1 MLDFIYFQSVQII
14 ANFTALICFT
24 VIHSELQHK
33 TIHETIDTKV
43 KNPETITSS
52 AIPTTKNPTATP
64 TRTAASPTI
73 KPTKA
78 PKQLNQ
84 QKVTKQDGV
93 MYEIIGEKIYHDKS
107 HFTQGLTYSKE
118 SKSLFESNGLRGR
131 STVCRLDP
139 ITGENL
145 KCNKIES
152 NLFAEGMQ
160 VYGHGYDE
168 KLIQLTWQSHKGF
181 IYNATT
187 FERLK
192 EFTFT
197 STRNE
202 GWGICFDEANNEFIV
217 SDGSNYLHFWDADTL
232 KETKRVE
239 VTRLNGN
246 PAKKINELEF
256 VNGKVLAN
264 IWYEDVIVIIDP
276 ITGQCESE
284 YGKCINFLVQKL

>member
-1 MLDFIYFQSVQII
+1 M
-14 ANFTALICFT
+14 
-24 VIHSELQHK
+24 
-33 TIHETIDTKV
+33 
-43 KNPETITSS
+43 KNPETMTSS
-52 AIPTTKNPTATP
+52 TVPTSTPTYIPTKYPTSTM
-64 TRTAASPTI
+64 
-73 KPTKA
+73 KPKA
-78 PKQLNQ
+78 PK

-93 MYEIIGEKIYHDKS
+93 MYEIVGEKIYHDKS

-131 STVCRLDP
+131 STICRLDP

-152 NLFAEGMQ
+152 TLFAEGMQ

-187 FERLK
+187 LERLE

-217 SDGSNYLHFWDADTL
+217 SDGSNYLHFWDANTL

-239 VTRLNGN
+239 VTRLNGR
-246 PAKKINELEF
+246 PAKDINELEF

-284 YGKCINFLVQKL
+284 YG